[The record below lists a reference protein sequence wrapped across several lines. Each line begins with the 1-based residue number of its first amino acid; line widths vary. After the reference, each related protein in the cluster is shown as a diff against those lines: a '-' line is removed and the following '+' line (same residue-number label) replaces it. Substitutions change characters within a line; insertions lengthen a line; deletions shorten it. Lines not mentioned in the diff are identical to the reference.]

1 MGIGLVLGL
10 VLGKASVWIINR
22 INLDS
27 SGLYPVLTLSL
38 AALTYGISTFV
49 EASGLLAVYVMAVV
63 VGNADLTYRHTI
75 VRFNEGF
82 AWMMQILMFIL
93 LGLLVFPNQLL
104 DIIWQGILLSLLLM
118 FVARP
123 LGVFLSM
130 MFAKYSSKEK
140 LFISWAG
147 LKGAVPIVLATY
159 PMMAGLENSTLI
171 FNVVFFVVL
180 TSALLQ
186 GATIAPLAHGHS
198 RA

>member
-82 AWMMQILMFIL
+82 A
-93 LGLLVFPNQLL
+93 G
-104 DIIWQGILLSLLLM
+104 
-118 FVARP
+118 
-123 LGVFLSM
+123 
-130 MFAKYSSKEK
+130 
-140 LFISWAG
+140 
-147 LKGAVPIVLATY
+147 
-159 PMMAGLENSTLI
+159 
-171 FNVVFFVVL
+171 
-180 TSALLQ
+180 
-186 GATIAPLAHGHS
+186 
-198 RA
+198 